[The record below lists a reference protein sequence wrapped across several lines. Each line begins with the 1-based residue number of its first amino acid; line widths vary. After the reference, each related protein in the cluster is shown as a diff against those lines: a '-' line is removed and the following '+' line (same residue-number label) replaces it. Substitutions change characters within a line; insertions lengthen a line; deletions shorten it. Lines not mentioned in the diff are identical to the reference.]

1 MAEAAMSLVFLG
13 FVFLAALVCLCAPV
27 AAVGFK
33 LWQWSK
39 ASESGK
45 ARKVGYGR
53 L

>member
-1 MAEAAMSLVFLG
+1 MAAAAMNLVLLG
-13 FVFLAALVCLCAPV
+13 FVFLAALVCVCAPV
-27 AAVGFK
+27 AAMGFK

-39 ASESGK
+39 ASESGN

>member
-1 MAEAAMSLVFLG
+1 MAEAAMNLVFLG
-13 FVFLAALVCLCAPV
+13 FVFLVVIVFLCAPV
-27 AAVGFK
+27 AALGFK

-39 ASESGK
+39 ASESSK